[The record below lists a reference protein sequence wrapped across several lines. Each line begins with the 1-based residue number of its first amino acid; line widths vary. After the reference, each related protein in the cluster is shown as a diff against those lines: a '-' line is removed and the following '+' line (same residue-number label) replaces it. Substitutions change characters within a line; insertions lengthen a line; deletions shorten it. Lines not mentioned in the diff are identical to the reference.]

1 MMVRNRK
8 RRNEGGFTLI
18 EALVTLVIIS
28 VSLLALGAFTLTVL
42 STDNT
47 ARHRTVATH
56 LAEQELERWFQTD
69 VAPAPGTNGWPKT
82 INNTKYSLKDSG
94 GSTGIW
100 TATLTGT
107 GYNGEL
113 RAVTVYW
120 TDKREHSVTVT
131 HIKKVQ

>member
-1 MMVRNRK
+1 MNGHHKDKQR
-8 RRNEGGFTLI
+8 GFTLI

-28 VSLLALGAFTLTVL
+28 VSLLALGAFTIQVL

-56 LAEQELERWFQTD
+56 LAEQELEKWFQSD
-69 VAPAPGTNGWPKT
+69 VAPAPATGSWPNT
-82 INNTKYSLKDSG
+82 VNNTVYSLQDSG

-100 TATLTGT
+100 TSALNGA
-107 GYNGEL
+107 GYNGEM

-120 TDKREHSVTVT
+120 TDRGEHSVTVT

>member
-1 MMVRNRK
+1 MMMRK
-8 RRNEGGFTLI
+8 RMREGEGGFTLV

-42 STDNT
+42 ATDNT

-56 LAEQELERWFQTD
+56 LAEQELERWFKTD
-69 VAPAPGTNGWPKT
+69 TAPAPGTNGWPKV
-82 INNTKYSLKDSG
+82 INNTKYSLKDSNN
-94 GSTGIW
+94 STGIW
-100 TATLTGT
+100 TATLTGS

-120 TDKREHSVTVT
+120 TDKRERSVTVT

>member
-1 MMVRNRK
+1 MIEHSKNTQH
-8 RRNEGGFTLI
+8 GFTLI
-18 EALVTLVIIS
+18 EALVALVIIS
-28 VSLLALGAFTLTVL
+28 VSLLALGAFTITVL

-56 LAEQELERWFQTD
+56 LAEQELEKWFQTNATP
-69 VAPAPGTNGWPKT
+69 VPATGSWPNT
-82 INNTKYSLKDSG
+82 VNNTVYALQDSG

-100 TATLTGT
+100 TSALNGA
-107 GYNGEL
+107 GYNSEM

-120 TDKREHSVTVT
+120 TDKGEHSVTVT